1 MDRAQFLQAFLG
13 HRQVLFAFILSIV
26 RERNAAEDIFQEAAL
41 IAFEKCAEFQAGT
54 DFGAWVREIA
64 RRRILKA
71 REAHASRRLVALE
84 PEAIDAI
91 AAAHGRSEAGAWQE
105 RERAL
110 EKCLEK
116 LPERQRLIVRYRYQD
131 LLDFDKIAAKLQST
145 VNSVQVTLTKVR
157 KALRRCA
164 EANLAPGA

>member
-1 MDRAQFLQAFLG
+1 MDRAQFFQAFLQ

-26 RERNAAEDIFQEAAL
+26 RERNAAEDIFQDVAL
-41 IAFEKCAEFQAGT
+41 VAFEKCADFQAGT

-71 REAHASRRLVALE
+71 REAHATRKLVALE

-91 AAAHGRSEAGAWQE
+91 AAAHERSSPEAWRD
-105 RERAL
+105 REKAL

-131 LLDFDKIAAKLQST
+131 LLDFERIASILKST
-145 VNSVQVTLTKVR
+145 VNSVQVTLTKIR

-164 EANLAPGA
+164 ETDLAAGA